1 MTQRLIEDEG
11 VSGGMILARAVLGTV
26 VVLLL
31 IAANSEAPVID
42 PAVLLGELVRVFM
55 SF

>member
-1 MTQRLIEDEG
+1 MTQRFIDEEN

-31 IAANSEAPVID
+31 IAAHSEAALID
-42 PAVLLGELVRVFM
+42 PAALLAELVRLFL

>member
-1 MTQRLIEDEG
+1 MTQRLIDEEG
-11 VSGGMILARAVLGTV
+11 VSGGMILTRAVLGTV

-42 PAVLLGELVRVFM
+42 PAALLAELVRLFM